1 MDQKTT
7 GELMQL
13 LSSAKNI
20 SDLKQYTDALA
31 AMTSSVTFPEYLNE
45 LMHARGVTASKLISA
60 AQIQRNY
67 GYQILDGRRSPSR
80 DKVISLCLALKLE
93 LPETQ
98 RALTLTKNGQLYSK
112 NKRDSILIFAFGKK
126 LSVIDT
132 NVLLE
137 EMNEPVLN

>member
-7 GELMQL
+7 G
-13 LSSAKNI
+13 
-20 SDLKQYTDALA
+20 
-31 AMTSSVTFPEYLNE
+31 E

-98 RALTLTKNGQLYSK
+98 RALTLTK
-112 NKRDSILIFAFGKK
+112 KRTALFQKQTGFHPHFCFWEKAVRD
-126 LSVIDT
+126 
-132 NVLLE
+132 
-137 EMNEPVLN
+137 

>member
-7 GELMQL
+7 G
-13 LSSAKNI
+13 
-20 SDLKQYTDALA
+20 
-31 AMTSSVTFPEYLNE
+31 E

-98 RALTLTKNGQLYSK
+98 RALTLTKTDSSIPKTNGIPSSFL
-112 NKRDSILIFAFGKK
+112 LLGK
-126 LSVIDT
+126 SC
-132 NVLLE
+132 
-137 EMNEPVLN
+137 P

>member
-31 AMTSSVTFPEYLNE
+31 DMTSSVTFPEYLNE

-93 LPETQ
+93 PGNTACSHAHKK
-98 RALTLTKNGQLYSK
+98 RTALFQKQTGFHPHFCFWEKAVRN
-112 NKRDSILIFAFGKK
+112 
-126 LSVIDT
+126 
-132 NVLLE
+132 
-137 EMNEPVLN
+137 

>member
-31 AMTSSVTFPEYLNE
+31 DMTSSVTFPEYLNE

-93 LPETQ
+93 LRKHSVLSRSQKTDSSIPKT
-98 RALTLTKNGQLYSK
+98 NGIPSSFL
-112 NKRDSILIFAFGKK
+112 LLGK
-126 LSVIDT
+126 SC
-132 NVLLE
+132 
-137 EMNEPVLN
+137 P

>member
-20 SDLKQYTDALA
+20 SDLKQYTDALPD
-31 AMTSSVTFPEYLNE
+31 MTSSVTFPEYLNK
-45 LMHARGVTASKLISA
+45 LMRTRSMTASKLIA
-60 AQIQRNY
+60 ASQIQRNY
-67 GYQILDGRRSPSR
+67 EYQILDGRRSPSR

-112 NKRDSILIFAFGKK
+112 SKRDSILIFALGKK

>member
-20 SDLKQYTDALA
+20 SDLKQYTDALPD
-31 AMTSSVTFPEYLNE
+31 MTSSVTFSEYLNK
-45 LMHARGVTASKLISA
+45 LMRTRSMTASKLIA
-60 AQIQRNY
+60 ASQIQRNY

-93 LPETQ
+93 LPSHTHKK
-98 RALTLTKNGQLYSK
+98 RTALFQKQTGFHPHFCFWEKAV
-112 NKRDSILIFAFGKK
+112 RD
-126 LSVIDT
+126 
-132 NVLLE
+132 
-137 EMNEPVLN
+137 

>member
-31 AMTSSVTFPEYLNE
+31 DMTSSVTFPEYLNE
-45 LMHARGVTASKLISA
+45 LMHARGETASKLISA

-67 GYQILDGRRSPSR
+67 
-80 DKVISLCLALKLE
+80 C
-93 LPETQ
+93 
-98 RALTLTKNGQLYSK
+98 
-112 NKRDSILIFAFGKK
+112 
-126 LSVIDT
+126 
-132 NVLLE
+132 
-137 EMNEPVLN
+137 

>member
-31 AMTSSVTFPEYLNE
+31 DMTSSVTFPEYLNE

-98 RALTLTKNGQLYSK
+98 ACSSRITKTDSSIQK
-112 NKRDSILIFAFGKK
+112 QTDSILI
-126 LSVIDT
+126 
-132 NVLLE
+132 LLCE
-137 EMNEPVLN
+137 KCPY

>member
-31 AMTSSVTFPEYLNE
+31 DMTSSVTFPEYLNE

-98 RALTLTKNGQLYSK
+98 RALTLTKT
-112 NKRDSILIFAFGKK
+112 DSSIPKQTGFHPHFAFGKK

>member
-31 AMTSSVTFPEYLNE
+31 DMTSSVTFPEYLNE

-67 GYQILDGRRSPSR
+67 GYQTAGEVPP
-80 DKVISLCLALKLE
+80 VIKSFLSALH
-93 LPETQ
+93 
-98 RALTLTKNGQLYSK
+98 
-112 NKRDSILIFAFGKK
+112 
-126 LSVIDT
+126 
-132 NVLLE
+132 
-137 EMNEPVLN
+137 

>member
-7 GELMQL
+7 GELIQL

-20 SDLKQYTDALA
+20 SDLKQYTNALA
-31 AMTSSVTFPEYLNE
+31 DMTSSVTFPEYLNE
-45 LMHARGVTASKLISA
+45 LMCARSMTSSRLISE

-67 GYQILDGRRSPSR
+67 GYQILDGRRNPSR

-112 NKRDSILIFAFGKK
+112 NKRDSILIFSLQKN
-126 LSVIDT
+126 LSVQQT
-132 NVLLE
+132 NELLF
-137 EMNEPVLN
+137 EMNKPLL

>member
-31 AMTSSVTFPEYLNE
+31 DMTSSVTFPEYLNE

-80 DKVISLCLALKLE
+80 DKRQALKLE

>member
-31 AMTSSVTFPEYLNE
+31 DMTSSVTFPEYLNE

-67 GYQILDGRRSPSR
+67 GYQILH
-80 DKVISLCLALKLE
+80 
-93 LPETQ
+93 
-98 RALTLTKNGQLYSK
+98 
-112 NKRDSILIFAFGKK
+112 
-126 LSVIDT
+126 
-132 NVLLE
+132 
-137 EMNEPVLN
+137 

>member
-31 AMTSSVTFPEYLNE
+31 DMTSSVTFPEYLNE

-93 LPETQ
+93 LPEPQ
-98 RALTLTKNGQLYSK
+98 RALTLTKNGQL
-112 NKRDSILIFAFGKK
+112 
-126 LSVIDT
+126 
-132 NVLLE
+132 
-137 EMNEPVLN
+137 

>member
-31 AMTSSVTFPEYLNE
+31 DMTSS
-45 LMHARGVTASKLISA
+45 
-60 AQIQRNY
+60 
-67 GYQILDGRRSPSR
+67 DGRRSPSR

>member
-1 MDQKTT
+1 MASRRNIWRLRNKMCRPDGRHVFLKGKVQMITY
-7 GELMQL
+7 L
-13 LSSAKNI
+13 L
-20 SDLKQYTDALA
+20 
-31 AMTSSVTFPEYLNE
+31 
-45 LMHARGVTASKLISA
+45 
-60 AQIQRNY
+60 
-67 GYQILDGRRSPSR
+67 LDGRRSPSR

-112 NKRDSILIFAFGKK
+112 SKRDSILIFALGKK

>member
-31 AMTSSVTFPEYLNE
+31 DMTSSVTFPEYLNE

-80 DKVISLCLALKLE
+80 DKVISLLSAR
-93 LPETQ
+93 LPVM
-98 RALTLTKNGQLYSK
+98 R
-112 NKRDSILIFAFGKK
+112 
-126 LSVIDT
+126 
-132 NVLLE
+132 
-137 EMNEPVLN
+137 

>member
-31 AMTSSVTFPEYLNE
+31 DMTSSVTFPEYLNE

-98 RALTLTKNGQLYSK
+98 RALTAHK
-112 NKRDSILIFAFGKK
+112 KRTALFQKQTDSILILHFGKK
-126 LSVIDT
+126 LSVIVT